1 MDRLYYLAKPT
12 FGGWVTFTAHLSKML
27 DIPIH
32 KVTKTTENKV
42 RPFGYDTQYQNLS
55 PADAI
60 HIANQEN
67 ILITAIDKTRH
78 EVLEKFPNG
87 TYLVIHDPTE
97 LKANKGAIM
106 KIIDNFRIITIRET
120 VQELLAK
127 KGIQSQFIHHPYFK
141 ETNQVPSNPKYGT
154 VSISRIDYDKNSH
167 LILKANSLL
176 LEPILIYGNKNDRYV
191 YHKLKELDSM
201 KADDPK
207 SCYQGGFEKTKEAI
221 HKILTPAKFVVD
233 LSTIRDDGGGTQYT
247 FLEAIEHG
255 CALIL
260 NKKWI
265 TKKSIFKPGVNCFT
279 ISNEIELQ
287 ELLNNDPDIQDITK
301 NAFKILKNHDN
312 KEDWERL
319 CEH

>member
-32 KVTKTTENKV
+32 KITKTTENKV

-78 EVLEKFPNG
+78 EVLKKFPNG

-127 KGIQSQFIHHPYFK
+127 KGIHSQFIHHPYFM
-141 ETNQVPSNPKYGT
+141 ETNQVPSNPKYGA
-154 VSISRIDYDKNSH
+154 VSISRIDYDKNTH

-201 KADDPK
+201 KSDDHK
-207 SCYQGGFEKTKEAI
+207 SCYQGSFEKTKEAI
-221 HKILTPAKFVVD
+221 HKILTPAKYVVD
-233 LSTIRDDGGGTQYT
+233 LSTIREDGGGTQYT

-265 TKKSIFKPGVNCFT
+265 TKNSIFKPDVNCFT
-279 ISNEIELQ
+279 ISNETELQ
-287 ELLNNDPDIQDITK
+287 ELLNNDPDTQAITK
-301 NAFKILKNHDN
+301 NAFKLLKNHDN

-319 CEH
+319 GEH

>member
-12 FGGWVTFTAHLSKML
+12 FGGWVTFTSQLSKML
-27 DIPIH
+27 DVPIH
-32 KVTKTTENKV
+32 KVTKTTESKV
-42 RPFGYDTQYQNLS
+42 RPFGYNTQYQNLS
-55 PADAI
+55 PDDAI

-78 EVLEKFPNG
+78 DLLDKFPKG

-97 LKANKGAIM
+97 IKANKGALL
-106 KIIDNFRIITIRET
+106 KVIDNFRIITIRKT
-120 VQELLAK
+120 VQELLSE
-127 KGIQSQFIHHPYFK
+127 KGIQSQFIHHPYVSK
-141 ETNQVPSNPKYGT
+141 TSQIPSNPKYGA
-154 VSISRIDYDKNSH
+154 VSISRIDYDKNTH

-191 YHKLKELDSM
+191 YHKLRELDSM
-201 KADDPK
+201 KANDSK
-207 SCYQGGFEKTKEAI
+207 SCYQGVFEKTKEAI
-221 HKILTPAKFVVD
+221 HKILAPAKFVVD

-255 CALIL
+255 CALVL

-265 TKKSIFKPGVNCFT
+265 TKDSVFKPGVNCFS
-279 ISNEIELQ
+279 ISNENELQ
-287 ELLNNDPDIQDITK
+287 DLLNNDPDIKDITEK
-301 NAFKILKNHDN
+301 AFLLLKSHDN

-319 CEH
+319 GEH